1 MIEVQF
7 IKRVKE
13 VQFIKVE
20 VEVQFIKVEVEVD
33 TCADDRCDP
42 PYPHQVPRGSDSWR
56 TRRVSCS
63 CDSFDYEEIEEREA
77 A

>member
-13 VQFIKVE
+13 VQFIK
-20 VEVQFIKVEVEVD
+20 VEVD

-42 PYPHQVPRGSDSWR
+42 PYPHQVPRGCDSWR

-63 CDSFDYEEIEEREA
+63 CDSFDYEEREEREA

>member
-1 MIEVQF
+1 M
-7 IKRVKE
+7 E

-20 VEVQFIKVEVEVD
+20 VD
-33 TCADDRCDP
+33 TGGDDRCDP

-63 CDSFDYEEIEEREA
+63 CDSFDYEEREEREA